1 MLMDLFYEAVASE
14 NKRRV
19 HFHEFMLEVH
29 GTMHVWRQQNCKVED
44 PLTKM
49 ATGIAKETRLLC
61 FDEFQVDNIADAM
74 ILGRLF
80 DALFNEGV
88 VVVATSNAHPDNLY
102 ERGLQR
108 ERFIPFI
115 DTLKNR
121 VALVELQAERDYRR
135 DRLVDMGVYFTP
147 LGPAADGELVAA
159 FNALT
164 DIAPGE
170 PEDLSVMG
178 RVVLVPKAAKGVAWF
193 EFADLCEKPLGS
205 PDYLAIAK
213 AYHTVFIAN
222 VPILPPAKR
231 NEAKRMVTLIDALY
245 EFKIN
250 VVVSAAVEPDAL
262 CTEGDTASAF
272 ERTASRLMEMQSDDY
287 IRARPI

>member
-1 MLMDLFYEAVASE
+1 M
-14 NKRRV
+14 
-19 HFHEFMLEVH
+19 
-29 GTMHVWRQQNCKVED
+29 
-44 PLTKM
+44 
-49 ATGIAKETRLLC
+49 
-61 FDEFQVDNIADAM
+61 
-74 ILGRLF
+74 
-80 DALFNEGV
+80 
-88 VVVATSNAHPDNLY
+88 
-102 ERGLQR
+102 
-108 ERFIPFI
+108 
-115 DTLKNR
+115 
-121 VALVELQAERDYRR
+121 ELHAERDYRR
-135 DRLVDMGVYFTP
+135 DRLIDMGVYFTP

-164 DIAPGE
+164 DIASAE

-245 EFKIN
+245 ESKIN
-250 VVVSAAVEPDAL
+250 VVVSAAAGPMSCAPRATQL
-262 CTEGDTASAF
+262 RHSSA
-272 ERTASRLMEMQSDDY
+272 RLRGLWKCNQTTTSGRSRFNRRVFGS
-287 IRARPI
+287 A